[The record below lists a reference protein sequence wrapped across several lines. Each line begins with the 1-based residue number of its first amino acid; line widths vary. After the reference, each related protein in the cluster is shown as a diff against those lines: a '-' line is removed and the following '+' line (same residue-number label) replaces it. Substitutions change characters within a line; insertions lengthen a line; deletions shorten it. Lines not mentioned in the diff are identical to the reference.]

1 MAFKKGDRVY
11 FQAPG
16 GKMITGLVVDLKPRV
31 VKNHTGTGLKIA
43 LAANQTGKAVTVNVP
58 INSLYETRVEA
69 EKHGRVIS
77 KEEKALQIK
86 LKTKATK
93 ELIKKMG
100 PIKVGDWV
108 FLGDKIGIEIGVGS
122 IGTGLMKINN
132 IKNGEAEILGA
143 RISDDKR
150 RPMGKINIKY
160 LKRRKDK
167 IWVGKE
173 EYFTPYYNPN
183 KSLS

>member
-1 MAFKKGDRVY
+1 
-11 FQAPG
+11 
-16 GKMITGLVVDLKPRV
+16 
-31 VKNHTGTGLKIA
+31 
-43 LAANQTGKAVTVNVP
+43 
-58 INSLYETRVEA
+58 
-69 EKHGRVIS
+69 
-77 KEEKALQIK
+77 
-86 LKTKATK
+86 
-93 ELIKKMG
+93 MG

-108 FLGDKIGIEIGVGS
+108 FLGDKIGKEIGFGS
-122 IGTGLMKINN
+122 IGIGIMKINN